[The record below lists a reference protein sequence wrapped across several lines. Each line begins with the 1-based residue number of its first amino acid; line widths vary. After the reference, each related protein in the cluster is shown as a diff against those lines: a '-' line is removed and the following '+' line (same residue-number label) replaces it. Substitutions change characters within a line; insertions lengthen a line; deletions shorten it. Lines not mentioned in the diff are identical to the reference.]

1 MAPIPKRIK
10 PSGAYY
16 RKIAKEKKEKLD
28 KTIKNNNRVDKM
40 FHQLNNSVKN
50 SYTDGSANN
59 NCSSSNMQMH
69 NENEVLQKHGE
80 NPEDFKS
87 LQ

>member
-28 KTIKNNNRVDKM
+28 KTIKNPNRVDKM
-40 FHQLNNSVKN
+40 FHQLNNSVN
-50 SYTDGSANN
+50 SKYNIITFDTNSIIINIFY
-59 NCSSSNMQMH
+59 
-69 NENEVLQKHGE
+69 KKYF
-80 NPEDFKS
+80 DFNR
-87 LQ
+87 

>member
-28 KTIKNNNRVDKM
+28 KTIKNSNRVDKM
-40 FHQLNNSVKN
+40 FHQLNNSVKSKYNIIIFILFTFDTN
-50 SYTDGSANN
+50 SIIIDIFY
-59 NCSSSNMQMH
+59 
-69 NENEVLQKHGE
+69 KKYF
-80 NPEDFKS
+80 DFNR
-87 LQ
+87 

>member
-28 KTIKNNNRVDKM
+28 KTIKNSNRVDIM
-40 FHQLNNSVKN
+40 FHQLKNSVKSKYNIITFDTN
-50 SYTDGSANN
+50 SIIIDIFY
-59 NCSSSNMQMH
+59 
-69 NENEVLQKHGE
+69 EKYF
-80 NPEDFKS
+80 DFNR
-87 LQ
+87 